1 MSAVCFFN
9 LKRWLIS
16 SLLIYWDCIKVLL
29 FFVCLLLIVQHGP
42 FILTRVCLWYI
53 VMTDKGWKLW
63 HAAQIYCSF
72 DFPVRSW
79 KCLILSV
86 CLCCK
91 PSLRSRVEGL
101 GRFYQ
106 QQRSRYSTSLLHEM
120 RFHGEMRDKAIFVSV
135 WSQGTT
141 VTVWK
146 AVLCVCVFGATSS
159 LGLSPKNINIH
170 TQ

>member
-9 LKRWLIS
+9 LKRWFIS
-16 SLLIYWDCIKVLL
+16 SLLIYWDCIKVLQ
-29 FFVCLLLIVQHGP
+29 FFVCLLLIVQHSP

-91 PSLRSRVEGL
+91 PSLRSRVEGRQVL
-101 GRFYQ
+101 
-106 QQRSRYSTSLLHEM
+106 STTEIEIQYVFTSWDAFPQWDERQGDLCVRLITRH
-120 RFHGEMRDKAIFVSV
+120 HCNCVKACI
-135 WSQGTT
+135 
-141 VTVWK
+141 
-146 AVLCVCVFGATSS
+146 LCVCVFGATSS